1 MIIHQ
6 LQKKKINKQII
17 IFCVSFVK
25 HVFYDTNVRVFWG
38 MTKSSFRTCVFNVM
52 FDSYSDN
59 KSWHLLQRLN
69 AR

>member
-6 LQKKKINKQII
+6 LQKKVKNKQII

-38 MTKSSFRTCVFNVM
+38 MTKSSLEHVYLTLCLTVTLIIKADICFR
-52 FDSYSDN
+52 D
-59 KSWHLLQRLN
+59 
-69 AR
+69 